1 MGLFKDML
9 GSGESVFLN
18 ELALDYSFLPKL
30 LPFRESEQH
39 YIAQCIA
46 PLLQGRTGKNL
57 LIHGAPGIGKTAAA
71 RMVLKELEEEY
82 DEVEC
87 IYINCWTKNTTF
99 KIYVDICEQLGYKLT
114 HNKRSDE
121 LFNVIKNI
129 VNKKSAVFVFDEI
142 DKVEDTEFLYT
153 LVEEIFKK
161 TIILITNHEDW
172 VDELEPRVRSRV
184 LPEKVA
190 FRPYSAQET
199 KEILKQ
205 RSEYAFVK
213 GAWDAQAFALAC
225 EEASRFQDIR
235 AGLYLLKEAGQH
247 AEMSS
252 SKKITSDHVK
262 QALAKMDHFTIK
274 DQEDLEDDAQR
285 ILEIIKA
292 HDGSRIGDLYE
303 KYKQT
308 GATVTYKTF
317 QRRIR
322 KLADNRFIDTK
333 RVTGKDG
340 NTTIIEIA
348 KTKKLSEFGG
358 FK

>member
-1 MGLFKDML
+1 
-9 GSGESVFLN
+9 
-18 ELALDYSFLPKL
+18 
-30 LPFRESEQH
+30 
-39 YIAQCIA
+39 
-46 PLLQGRTGKNL
+46 
-57 LIHGAPGIGKTAAA
+57 
-71 RMVLKELEEEY
+71 
-82 DEVEC
+82 
-87 IYINCWTKNTTF
+87 
-99 KIYVDICEQLGYKLT
+99 
-114 HNKRSDE
+114 
-121 LFNVIKNI
+121 VIKNI

-274 DQEDLEDDAQR
+274 DQGDLEDDAQR